1 MRRLLVAHHRL
12 DVGVGVERAELL
24 REVLA
29 EARKALTLRVG
40 VVGERAAALLVAAV
54 IGTGWRFA
62 LLAGWIWG
70 VCWAFPAF
78 RFLREIDPA
87 VPFLM
92 APVLGVWTA
101 VFAAGTAAL
110 FTLLEWSRSRMLP
123 WNELGTT
130 MWSRTD
136 VIQLAAVTG
145 SYGVSFLVAFT
156 GAGIGCAFLT
166 RFRGAGLRVL
176 AAATGCFALISLGGA
191 ISLLRVPEPQ
201 PPNWRPALL
210 QGDLSQRRNAVGP
223 LAEEALDI
231 YLDLT
236 GRAIR
241 LDPPPDIILW
251 PESAVPVPF
260 RAAHPT
266 AARFRR
272 AVAAAA
278 RGSGIPLLIGAIDFI
293 GDGRGMTNSAIHID
307 SAGRMV
313 HKYDKIH
320 RVPFGEYIPFR
331 SYLPEFLVRRI
342 DMNRDLTPGDNYDP
356 VELKPGIRA
365 GIAICFE
372 GVFSYLTR
380 EFARRGANVLVV
392 LSNDAWYPTSSE
404 PEQHLANAVMR
415 CVETRLP
422 MVRCGNNGGS
432 LLVTPQG
439 SITQVLTVPGPEPR
453 PELRRGRGFGTVE
466 LHVPADPGETFFV
479 RFGEWF
485 VLLLWILLAAWLL
498 TAAEHRRRIA
508 DHPVRFVDEFDDD
521 VVEIVQLLEDQAHIT
536 LLLRRQGVEELPALD
551 RRIVKRGIPIVVLV
565 VKDAEQC
572 ELDDDARRVGSRKN
586 IAQSCDIFGMQPFPL
601 RPGEER
607 YKLPGPRR
615 KRIRVEIEI
624 ARPLEV
630 AAAEQPGLIEAV
642 LFELTEIAL
651 EIECAVDQGAVML
664 GGTDQQP
671 KFAVDRKIMRIDAR
685 NADHRF
691 RHGSPPGSG

>member
-1 MRRLLVAHHRL
+1 MDHNQESPNEIWRAGRRTRLLRL
-12 DVGVGVERAELL
+12 
-24 REVLA
+24 LA
-29 EARKALTLRVG
+29 AAAGGAAFAGALPPLNWYYLAF
-40 VVGERAAALLVAAV
+40 AAPALLVAAV

-101 VFAAGTAAL
+101 LFAAPLPALWRDTVFPVEVELAGAEAKRKYLDSGKGFFRLLLFAAGTAAL

-156 GAGIGCAFLT
+156 GAGIGCAFLA

-278 RGSGIPLLIGAIDFI
+278 RESGIPLLIGAIDFT

-498 TAAEHRRRIA
+498 TAAEHRRRIRLYF
-508 DHPVRFVDEFDDD
+508 HN
-521 VVEIVQLLEDQAHIT
+521 LLKEKKD
-536 LLLRRQGVEELPALD
+536 LL
-551 RRIVKRGIPIVVLV
+551 
-565 VKDAEQC
+565 
-572 ELDDDARRVGSRKN
+572 S
-586 IAQSCDIFGMQPFPL
+586 
-601 RPGEER
+601 
-607 YKLPGPRR
+607 
-615 KRIRVEIEI
+615 
-624 ARPLEV
+624 
-630 AAAEQPGLIEAV
+630 
-642 LFELTEIAL
+642 
-651 EIECAVDQGAVML
+651 
-664 GGTDQQP
+664 
-671 KFAVDRKIMRIDAR
+671 
-685 NADHRF
+685 
-691 RHGSPPGSG
+691 

>member
-1 MRRLLVAHHRL
+1 MDHNQESPNEIWRAGRRTRLLRL
-12 DVGVGVERAELL
+12 
-24 REVLA
+24 LA
-29 EARKALTLRVG
+29 AAAGGAAFAGALPPLNWYYLAF
-40 VVGERAAALLVAAV
+40 AAPALLVAAV

-101 VFAAGTAAL
+101 LFAAPLPALWRDTVFPVEVELAGAEAKRKYLDSGKGFFRLLLFAAGTAAL

-278 RGSGIPLLIGAIDFI
+278 RESGIPLLIGAACVY
-293 GDGRGMTNSAIHID
+293 MAL
-307 SAGRMV
+307 AA
-313 HKYDKIH
+313 
-320 RVPFGEYIPFR
+320 
-331 SYLPEFLVRRI
+331 LLVRG
-342 DMNRDLTPGDNYDP
+342 LTGKKLN
-356 VELKPGIRA
+356 GRA
-365 GIAICFE
+365 G
-372 GVFSYLTR
+372 
-380 EFARRGANVLVV
+380 
-392 LSNDAWYPTSSE
+392 
-404 PEQHLANAVMR
+404 LAV
-415 CVETRLP
+415 
-422 MVRCGNNGGS
+422 S
-432 LLVTPQG
+432 
-439 SITQVLTVPGPEPR
+439 
-453 PELRRGRGFGTVE
+453 
-466 LHVPADPGETFFV
+466 
-479 RFGEWF
+479 
-485 VLLLWILLAAWLL
+485 LLAALVIRVLLAFTVEGYGVDMGCFGAWAGKMADGGPANFYEAGYFCDYPPAYMLVLWLL
-498 TAAEHRRRIA
+498 GLLGRALGLGTGSMAFQGLMKLVPIACDLALAA
-508 DHPVRFVDEFDDD
+508 VCF
-521 VVEIVQLLEDQAHIT
+521 
-536 LLLRRQGVEELPALD
+536 
-551 RRIVKRGIPIVVLV
+551 KW
-565 VKDAEQC
+565 AE
-572 ELDDDARRVGSRKN
+572 K
-586 IAQSCDIFGMQPFPL
+586 
-601 RPGEER
+601 
-607 YKLPGPRR
+607 
-615 KRIRVEIEI
+615 
-624 ARPLEV
+624 
-630 AAAEQPGLIEAV
+630 
-642 LFELTEIAL
+642 
-651 EIECAVDQGAVML
+651 
-664 GGTDQQP
+664 
-671 KFAVDRKIMRIDAR
+671 
-685 NADHRF
+685 
-691 RHGSPPGSG
+691 